1 MFNNYIKVV
10 LRNISRNKL
19 YSFLNI
25 AGLAIGIACCILIL
39 LYVQDELSYDRFH
52 ENADRI
58 YRVNS
63 HFSIKDRVMNFA
75 TTAHV
80 QGPLL
85 KDEYPEVENYVRFN
99 GYGSPRV
106 IRYRDKRFTEEKFL
120 WVDHTVFDVFS
131 FKLLKGNPKQAL
143 KEPNTVVITEEM
155 AKKYFRSEDPV
166 DKKLRIHNDTYY
178 TVTGV
183 VQDIPANSYFQPDFM
198 ASFSSL
204 KLKPS
209 GNVSS
214 DLVSNVDYYTY
225 LLLREGTG
233 YKDLEEKFAGF
244 VDKYLT
250 DLLKALG
257 GSVRFELQPLTRIY
271 LHSDRQLELERT
283 GDISYIYLFSGIGL
297 FILLLACL
305 NFMNLSTA
313 RSANRAK
320 EVGLRK
326 VMGARRSQL
335 IRQFLGESLILT
347 LFSIV
352 IALILVYA
360 LLPTF
365 NNISGKELTT
375 GYFSNPYLL
384 IGLTG
389 LFLFAGL
396 LGGSYP
402 AFFLSAFRP
411 VSVLQG
417 KLKKG
422 AKGSLLRI
430 ILVSLQFT
438 VSIVLI
444 IGIVIINKQLNFVH
458 NQKLGYDK
466 DQVIALRVRNE
477 ETQKKIEVVKN
488 ELLRHPDITHVSASS
503 SLPLGRNSFT
513 AHHVV
518 GKPKDELIMLYSQ
531 IVDEDFLDTYKMK
544 LLQGRNFSKDYSTD
558 PGESIII
565 NEAAAKRLGW
575 IDNALGKE
583 IEIFMS
589 INSMKK
595 YKIVGVVKDYH
606 FQSLHEKIQPL
617 VLYNANP
624 HGGNYYRLSIRSKSK
639 NIQAILSFIES
650 KWREFDSKYPFEYVF
665 LDDQYESLYRTEER
679 LGQLFGYFTALAII
693 IGCLGLFGLSTF
705 SAEQRTKEIGIRKVV
720 GATIPNVILLLVR
733 EFTKWVFLA
742 VFIAWP
748 LGYFIMNKWLQNF
761 AYRTKLGFDTFLLS
775 ALLAL
780 LIALLTVTYQAVKT
794 ALANPVDSLKYE

>member
-1 MFNNYIKVV
+1 
-10 LRNISRNKL
+10 
-19 YSFLNI
+19 
-25 AGLAIGIACCILIL
+25 
-39 LYVQDELSYDRFH
+39 
-52 ENADRI
+52 
-58 YRVNS
+58 
-63 HFSIKDRVMNFA
+63 
-75 TTAHV
+75 
-80 QGPLL
+80 
-85 KDEYPEVENYVRFN
+85 
-99 GYGSPRV
+99 
-106 IRYRDKRFTEEKFL
+106 
-120 WVDHTVFDVFS
+120 
-131 FKLLKGNPKQAL
+131 
-143 KEPNTVVITEEM
+143 
-155 AKKYFRSEDPV
+155 V

-183 VQDIPANSYFQPDFM
+183 VQGIPANSYFQPDFM

-250 DLLKALG
+250 DLLKTLG

-518 GKPKDELIMLYSQ
+518 GKPKDELIMLYTQ

-589 INSMKK
+589 LNSMKK

-748 LGYFIMNKWLQNF
+748 VGYLIMNKWLQNF